1 MAYLGQ
7 EESNKQRRELNKSKI
22 LKISIILICI
32 ILFISFILLYESN
45 EKVRNFFD
53 VYIFRKIINEEK
65 VPSIEIDASKNINV
79 FAYYKYIA
87 ILDQNTLKLY
97 NKSGNEEHSLDIE
110 ISNPLFETNNN
121 YLCVAEK
128 GGNKLYLIS
137 NKDIVWQKELEGNIS
152 DINVNKNGYVSV
164 IISGTSYKAV
174 IETFDSKGDELFKTY
189 LSTTNVIDTDI
200 SNDNKYLAIAEAN
213 FSGIIT
219 QSSIKI
225 ISIEDAKTNSD
236 DSIKYTHIAKANDL
250 IINIKYN
257 TKNDLICM
265 YDEHIDL
272 LTENGNTELVNLTNE
287 DVLFADINLSSKIA
301 KFAKISEGFLNTYI
315 ELQII
320 NSNNLEDVKTYKIDN
335 TPKKVYAQ
343 GNMIAV
349 NLGTSIMFI
358 NDNGWLVKKY
368 ESNREEIQNVVMCE
382 EIAGVIS
389 KDKIYIISL

>member
-272 LTENGNTELVNLTNE
+272 LTEDGNTELVNLTNE

-343 GNMIAV
+343 GNMVAV